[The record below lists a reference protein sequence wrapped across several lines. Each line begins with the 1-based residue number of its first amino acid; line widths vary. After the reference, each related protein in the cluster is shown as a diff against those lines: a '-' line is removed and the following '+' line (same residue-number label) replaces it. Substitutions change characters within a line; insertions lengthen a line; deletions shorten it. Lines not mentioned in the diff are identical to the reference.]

1 MRIPI
6 TKSRLSEMHGI
17 RILNNTSHKQLE
29 DAYSPIGA
37 PWNRA
42 REGPKSVRRGP
53 LQNDVEQLLGSVD
66 HVIGAGAL
74 ELRTAAKA
82 PRHAT

>member
-1 MRIPI
+1 
-6 TKSRLSEMHGI
+6 MHGI

-42 REGPKSVRRGP
+42 REGPKGRTAGGP
-53 LQNDVEQLLGSVD
+53 LQNDAEQLLGSVD

-74 ELRTAAKA
+74 ELRAAAKA

>member
-1 MRIPI
+1 
-6 TKSRLSEMHGI
+6 MHGI

-42 REGPKSVRRGP
+42 REGPKSARREGRYKTMSSSSSG
-53 LQNDVEQLLGSVD
+53 VS
-66 HVIGAGAL
+66 I
-74 ELRTAAKA
+74 T
-82 PRHAT
+82 

>member
-1 MRIPI
+1 
-6 TKSRLSEMHGI
+6 MHGI

-29 DAYSPIGA
+29 DAHSPIGP

-42 REGPKSVRRGP
+42 REGPKGRTAGGS
-53 LQNDVEQLLGSVD
+53 LQNDAEQLLGSVN

-74 ELRTAAKA
+74 ELRAAAKA

>member
-1 MRIPI
+1 MR
-6 TKSRLSEMHGI
+6 GI
-17 RILNNTSHKQLE
+17 RKLNNASHKRLE
-29 DAYSPIGA
+29 DAYFPIGA
-37 PWNRA
+37 PWRRA
-42 REGPKSVRRGP
+42 REGLKECMAGEP

-66 HVIGAGAL
+66 YVIGAGAL

>member
-1 MRIPI
+1 
-6 TKSRLSEMHGI
+6 MHGI
-17 RILNNTSHKQLE
+17 RILNNTSHKRLE

-37 PWNRA
+37 PWSRA
-42 REGPKSVRRGP
+42 REGPKERMAGEP
-53 LQNDVEQLLGSVD
+53 LQNDVEQLLGGVD
-66 HVIGAGAL
+66 YVIGAGAL

>member
-1 MRIPI
+1 
-6 TKSRLSEMHGI
+6 MHGI

-42 REGPKSVRRGP
+42 RGGAEERTAGGP

-66 HVIGAGAL
+66 HVISAGAL
-74 ELRTAAKA
+74 ELRAAAKA
-82 PRHAT
+82 PCHAT

>member
-1 MRIPI
+1 
-6 TKSRLSEMHGI
+6 MHGI
-17 RILNNTSHKQLE
+17 RILNNTSHKRLE

-37 PWNRA
+37 PWSRA
-42 REGPKSVRRGP
+42 REGPKERMAGEP
-53 LQNDVEQLLGSVD
+53 LQNDVEQLLGGVD
-66 HVIGAGAL
+66 YVIGAL

>member
-1 MRIPI
+1 
-6 TKSRLSEMHGI
+6 MHGI
-17 RILNNTSHKQLE
+17 RILNNTSHKRLE

-42 REGPKSVRRGP
+42 RGGAEGRAAGGS
-53 LQNDVEQLLGSVD
+53 LQNDAEQLLGSVD

-82 PRHAT
+82 PCHAT

>member
-1 MRIPI
+1 MR
-6 TKSRLSEMHGI
+6 GI
-17 RILNNTSHKQLE
+17 RILNISSHMRLE

-42 REGPKSVRRGP
+42 REGPKGRTAGGP

>member
-1 MRIPI
+1 MR
-6 TKSRLSEMHGI
+6 GI
-17 RILNNTSHKQLE
+17 RILNNTSHKRLE

-37 PWNRA
+37 PWNCA
-42 REGPKSVRRGP
+42 WEGPKGRTAGGT
-53 LQNDVEQLLGSVD
+53 LQNDAEQLLGSVD

-82 PRHAT
+82 PCHAT

>member
-1 MRIPI
+1 MR
-6 TKSRLSEMHGI
+6 GI
-17 RILNNTSHKQLE
+17 RILNISSHMRLE

-42 REGPKSVRRGP
+42 REGPKGRTAGGP

-66 HVIGAGAL
+66 YVIGAGAL